1 MNQTERGNKHS
12 ELIKGVLMKITK
24 NKSDEEL
31 MQHVQEGAEWAFNA
45 LYERYSQ
52 RILYFMY
59 KMLRQD
65 EAKAQDLLQDVFL
78 KIVEAP
84 EKFDVKRSFK
94 TWIFTVA
101 ANSCKNYFRAQK
113 GGFLA
118 LEQAPELSTAPALIQ
133 VNSAAFKKQ
142 LNNALDE
149 LSYVYKEAFVL
160 KYKEGLSLQ
169 EIALVMDC
177 PLGTVK
183 SRLSSATKLLGKRLA
198 PFKASLFVD

>member
-1 MNQTERGNKHS
+1 
-12 ELIKGVLMKITK
+12 MKVTK

-31 MQHVQEGAEWAFNA
+31 MQHVQKGAEWAFNA

-84 EKFDVKRSFK
+84 EKFDVQRSFK

-113 GGFLA
+113 GGFLD
-118 LEQAPELSTAPALIQ
+118 LEQAPDQITTEVPI
-133 VNSAAFKKQ
+133 Q
-142 LNNALDE
+142 LNSVAFQAKLSIALDE

-183 SRLSSATKLLGKRLA
+183 SRLNSATKLLGKRLA
-198 PFKASLFVD
+198 PFKASLYVD

>member
-1 MNQTERGNKHS
+1 
-12 ELIKGVLMKITK
+12 MKVTK

-31 MQHVQEGAEWAFNA
+31 MQHVQKGAEWAFNA

-84 EKFDVKRSFK
+84 EKFDVQRSFK

-113 GGFLA
+113 GGFLD
-118 LEQAPELSTAPALIQ
+118 LEQVPDTTTTETTI
-133 VNSAAFKKQ
+133 Q
-142 LNNALDE
+142 LNSVAFQEKLSIALDE

-198 PFKASLFVD
+198 PFKASLYFD

>member
-1 MNQTERGNKHS
+1 MPLFKEEGEQPRFF
-12 ELIKGVLMKITK
+12 IMKVTK

-31 MQHVQEGAEWAFNA
+31 MAHVQEGAEWAFNV
-45 LYERYSQ
+45 LYQRYSQ

-84 EKFDVKRSFK
+84 EKFDVQRSFK

-113 GGFLA
+113 GGFLD
-118 LEQAPELSTAPALIQ
+118 LEQVPDRTTTQAPIEL
-133 VNSAAFKKQ
+133 NAAIFQEK
-142 LNNALDE
+142 LGIALDE

-160 KYKEGLSLQ
+160 KYKEGLSLK

-198 PFKASLFVD
+198 PFKASLFLD

>member
-1 MNQTERGNKHS
+1 MKRTEN
-12 ELIKGVLMKITK
+12 I
-24 NKSDEEL
+24 SDEAL
-31 MQHVQEGAEWAFNA
+31 MQHVQKGAEWAFNV

-113 GGFLA
+113 GGFLE
-118 LEQAPELSTAPALIQ
+118 LEQVSELTVTPSSIRL
-133 VNSAAFKKQ
+133 NSEAFQEK
-142 LNNALDE
+142 LSLALDE

-198 PFKASLFVD
+198 PFKANLF

>member
-1 MNQTERGNKHS
+1 
-12 ELIKGVLMKITK
+12 MKVTK

-45 LYERYSQ
+45 LYKRYSQ

-84 EKFDVKRSFK
+84 EKFDVQRSFK

-101 ANSCKNYFRAQK
+101 ANSCKNYFRAQI
-113 GGFLA
+113 GGFLD
-118 LEQAPELSTAPALIQ
+118 LEQAPERITTETPI
-133 VNSAAFKKQ
+133 Q
-142 LNNALDE
+142 LNSVAFQEKLRIALDE

-183 SRLSSATKLLGKRLA
+183 SRLSSATKLLGKKLA
-198 PFKASLFVD
+198 PFKASLYVD

>member
-1 MNQTERGNKHS
+1 
-12 ELIKGVLMKITK
+12 MKITE
-24 NKSDEEL
+24 NISDEQL
-31 MQHVQEGAEWAFNA
+31 MGHVQQGAEWAFNA

-84 EKFDVKRSFK
+84 EKFDVQRSFK

-113 GGFLA
+113 GGFLD
-118 LEQAPELSTAPALIQ
+118 LDQVPDLTTIQSPIQQNSEVFQEKLSM
-133 VNSAAFKKQ
+133 
-142 LNNALDE
+142 ALDE
-149 LSYVYKEAFVL
+149 LPYVYKEAFVL

-198 PFKASLFVD
+198 PFKASLFAKD